1 MFESLSEK
9 LTSVL
14 GNLSKKGKL
23 TEQDVDNALRQVRL
37 SMLEAD
43 VDYKVTREFIS
54 RVKEQVMGAKL
65 FASLSPGQTVIKF
78 VREEFSQIL
87 GGTKSD
93 ICRSDKSPTIIM
105 VIGLQG
111 TGKTTTTSKL
121 ALHLRSQNNSVMM
134 AACDLQRP
142 GAVEQLDQLGK
153 QSNIPVYK
161 ETAKTATPYKV
172 AIEAKKFAQKENIQ
186 YLIVDTA
193 GRLSINEQLMQELKQ
208 IKDAIKPDEILLV
221 LDAMTGQDAVRS
233 GTMFNDTIGM
243 TGIILTKMDGDARGG
258 AALSMKNA
266 VGLPIKFIGIGEKPD
281 QFEPFYPERIASRI
295 LGMGDVETLI
305 EKAKLQYTQKEALNL
320 ETRIKRNQ
328 FTMNDLLAQFT
339 NFKRMGSTS
348 ELIGMIPG
356 LNSAAGKINLGDI
369 NDDKIK
375 YVEAIILSMT
385 AEERENPLI
394 INGSRRNRIAKGS
407 GTSSAEVNQ
416 LLNQFK
422 QMQKLMKRFS
432 NQRSR
437 NSLSKIFGGN

>member
-385 AEERENPLI
+385 SEERENPLI

>member
-385 AEERENPLI
+385 SEERENPLI

-422 QMQKLMKRFS
+422 QMQKLMKHFS

>member
-1 MFESLSEK
+1 MFELLSEK
-9 LTSVL
+9 LISVL

-23 TEQDVDNALRQVRL
+23 TEEDIDNALRQVRL

-43 VDYKVTREFIS
+43 VDYKVTREFIT
-54 RVKEQVMGAKL
+54 RIKQQVLGAKL

-78 VREEFSQIL
+78 VREELSQIL
-87 GGTKSD
+87 GGTKTD
-93 ICRSDKSPTIIM
+93 ISRSDKPPTIIM

-142 GAVEQLDQLGK
+142 GAIEQLEQLGK
-153 QSNIPVYK
+153 QLNIPVYK
-161 ETAKTATPYKV
+161 GTAKTPTPYTV
-172 AIEAKKFAQKENIQ
+172 ALEAKKFAQKENIH

-193 GRLSINEQLMQELKQ
+193 GRLSINEHLMRELKQ
-208 IKDAIKPDEILLV
+208 IKDTIKPHEILLV

-233 GTMFNDTIGM
+233 ATMFNDTIGM

-258 AALSMKNA
+258 AALSMKNT
-266 VGLPIKFIGIGEKPD
+266 VGLPIKFIGIGEKSH

-305 EKAKLQYTQKEALNL
+305 EKAKLQYTQEEALNL
-320 ETRIKRNQ
+320 ETKIKRNQ

-339 NFKRMGSTS
+339 NFKRMGDTS

-356 LNSAAGKINLGDI
+356 LNSVAGKVNLSNINE
-369 NDDKIK
+369 DKIK

-407 GTSSAEVNQ
+407 GTSSTEVNQ

-422 QMQKLMKRFS
+422 QMQKVMKRFS

-437 NSLSKIFGGN
+437 NALSKIFGGN

>member
-193 GRLSINEQLMQELKQ
+193 GRLSINEQLIQELKQ

-320 ETRIKRNQ
+320 ETKIKRNQ

>member
-320 ETRIKRNQ
+320 ETKIKRNQ

-385 AEERENPLI
+385 AKERENPLI

>member
-93 ICRSDKSPTIIM
+93 ICRSDKFPTIIM

-153 QSNIPVYK
+153 Q
-161 ETAKTATPYKV
+161 
-172 AIEAKKFAQKENIQ
+172 
-186 YLIVDTA
+186 
-193 GRLSINEQLMQELKQ
+193 
-208 IKDAIKPDEILLV
+208 
-221 LDAMTGQDAVRS
+221 
-233 GTMFNDTIGM
+233 
-243 TGIILTKMDGDARGG
+243 
-258 AALSMKNA
+258 
-266 VGLPIKFIGIGEKPD
+266 
-281 QFEPFYPERIASRI
+281 
-295 LGMGDVETLI
+295 
-305 EKAKLQYTQKEALNL
+305 
-320 ETRIKRNQ
+320 
-328 FTMNDLLAQFT
+328 
-339 NFKRMGSTS
+339 
-348 ELIGMIPG
+348 
-356 LNSAAGKINLGDI
+356 
-369 NDDKIK
+369 
-375 YVEAIILSMT
+375 
-385 AEERENPLI
+385 
-394 INGSRRNRIAKGS
+394 
-407 GTSSAEVNQ
+407 
-416 LLNQFK
+416 
-422 QMQKLMKRFS
+422 
-432 NQRSR
+432 
-437 NSLSKIFGGN
+437 

>member
-1 MFESLSEK
+1 MFELLSEK
-9 LTSVL
+9 LISVL

-23 TEQDVDNALRQVRL
+23 TEQDIDNALRQVRL

-43 VDYKVTREFIS
+43 VDYKVTREFIT
-54 RVKEQVMGAKL
+54 RIKQQVLGAKL

-78 VREEFSQIL
+78 VREELSQIL
-87 GGTKSD
+87 GGTKTD
-93 ICRSDKSPTIIM
+93 ISRSDKPPTIIM

-142 GAVEQLDQLGK
+142 GAIEQLEQLGK
-153 QSNIPVYK
+153 QLNIPVYK
-161 ETAKTATPYKV
+161 GTAKTPTPYTV
-172 AIEAKKFAQKENIQ
+172 ALEAKKFAQKENIH

-193 GRLSINEQLMQELKQ
+193 GRLSINEHLMRELKQ
-208 IKDAIKPDEILLV
+208 IKDTIKPHEILLV

-233 GTMFNDTIGM
+233 ATMFNDTIGM

-258 AALSMKNA
+258 AALSMKNT
-266 VGLPIKFIGIGEKPD
+266 VGLPIKFIGIGEKSH

-305 EKAKLQYTQKEALNL
+305 EKAKLQYTQEEALNL
-320 ETRIKRNQ
+320 ETKIKRNQ

-339 NFKRMGSTS
+339 NFKRMGDTS

-356 LNSAAGKINLGDI
+356 LNSVAGKVNLSNINE
-369 NDDKIK
+369 DKIK

-407 GTSSAEVNQ
+407 GTSSTEVNQ

-422 QMQKLMKRFS
+422 QMQKVMKRFS

-437 NSLSKIFGGN
+437 NALSKIFGGN

>member
-320 ETRIKRNQ
+320 ETKIKRNQ

>member
-1 MFESLSEK
+1 
-9 LTSVL
+9 
-14 GNLSKKGKL
+14 
-23 TEQDVDNALRQVRL
+23 
-37 SMLEAD
+37 
-43 VDYKVTREFIS
+43 
-54 RVKEQVMGAKL
+54 
-65 FASLSPGQTVIKF
+65 
-78 VREEFSQIL
+78 
-87 GGTKSD
+87 
-93 ICRSDKSPTIIM
+93 
-105 VIGLQG
+105 
-111 TGKTTTTSKL
+111 
-121 ALHLRSQNNSVMM
+121 
-134 AACDLQRP
+134 
-142 GAVEQLDQLGK
+142 
-153 QSNIPVYK
+153 
-161 ETAKTATPYKV
+161 
-172 AIEAKKFAQKENIQ
+172 
-186 YLIVDTA
+186 
-193 GRLSINEQLMQELKQ
+193 
-208 IKDAIKPDEILLV
+208 
-221 LDAMTGQDAVRS
+221 MTGQDAVRS

-320 ETRIKRNQ
+320 ETKIKRNQ

>member
-266 VGLPIKFIGIGEKPD
+266 VGLPIKFIGIGENPD

-320 ETRIKRNQ
+320 ETKIKRNQ

>member
-9 LTSVL
+9 LTSIL

-93 ICRSDKSPTIIM
+93 ICRSDKPPTIIM

-134 AACDLQRP
+134 VACDLQRP
-142 GAVEQLDQLGK
+142 GAVDQLDQLGK

-161 ETAKTATPYKV
+161 ESAKTATPYKV

-320 ETRIKRNQ
+320 ETKIKRNQ

>member
-153 QSNIPVYK
+153 QSKIPVYK

-320 ETRIKRNQ
+320 ETKIKRNQ

>member
-1 MFESLSEK
+1 MFELLSEK
-9 LTSVL
+9 LISVL

-23 TEQDVDNALRQVRL
+23 TEQDIDNALRQVRL

-43 VDYKVTREFIS
+43 VDYKVTREFIT
-54 RVKEQVMGAKL
+54 RIKQQVLGAKL

-78 VREEFSQIL
+78 VREELSQIL
-87 GGTKSD
+87 GGTKTD
-93 ICRSDKSPTIIM
+93 ISRSDKPPTIIM

-142 GAVEQLDQLGK
+142 GAIEQLEQLGK
-153 QSNIPVYK
+153 QLNIPVYK
-161 ETAKTATPYKV
+161 GTAKTPTPYTV
-172 AIEAKKFAQKENIQ
+172 ALEAKKFAQKENIH

-193 GRLSINEQLMQELKQ
+193 GRLSINEQLMRELKQ
-208 IKDAIKPDEILLV
+208 IKDTIKPHEILLV

-233 GTMFNDTIGM
+233 ATMFNDTIGM

-258 AALSMKNA
+258 AALSMKNT
-266 VGLPIKFIGIGEKPD
+266 VGLPIKFIGIGEKSH

-305 EKAKLQYTQKEALNL
+305 EKAKLQYTQEEALNL
-320 ETRIKRNQ
+320 ETKIKRNQ

-339 NFKRMGSTS
+339 NFKRMGDTS

-356 LNSAAGKINLGDI
+356 LNSVAGKVNLSNINE
-369 NDDKIK
+369 DKIK

-407 GTSSAEVNQ
+407 GTSSTEVNQ

-422 QMQKLMKRFS
+422 QMQKVMKRFS

-437 NSLSKIFGGN
+437 NALSKIFGGN

>member
-23 TEQDVDNALRQVRL
+23 TEQDIDNALRQVRL

-43 VDYKVTREFIS
+43 VDYKVTREFIA
-54 RVKEQVMGAKL
+54 RVKNQVLGAKL

-93 ICRSDKSPTIIM
+93 ICRSDKPPTIIM

-134 AACDLQRP
+134 VACDLQRP
-142 GAVEQLDQLGK
+142 GAVDQLDQLGK
-153 QSNIPVYK
+153 QSSIPVYK
-161 ETAKTATPYKV
+161 GSAKTATPYKV

-233 GTMFNDTIGM
+233 GTMFNGTIGM

-266 VGLPIKFIGIGEKPD
+266 VGLPIKFIGIGEKSH

-320 ETRIKRNQ
+320 ETKIKRNQ

-348 ELIGMIPG
+348 ELIGMMPG
-356 LNSAAGKINLGDI
+356 LNSAAGKTNLADI

-375 YVEAIILSMT
+375 YIEAIILSMT

>member
-65 FASLSPGQTVIKF
+65 FASFSPGQTVIKF

-320 ETRIKRNQ
+320 ETKIKRNQ

>member
-1 MFESLSEK
+1 MFELLSEK
-9 LTSVL
+9 LISVL

-23 TEQDVDNALRQVRL
+23 TEQDIDNALRQVRL

-43 VDYKVTREFIS
+43 VDYKVTREFIT
-54 RVKEQVMGAKL
+54 RIKQQVLGAKL

-78 VREEFSQIL
+78 VREELSQIL
-87 GGTKSD
+87 GSTKTD
-93 ICRSDKSPTIIM
+93 IIRSDKPPTIIM

-142 GAVEQLDQLGK
+142 GAIEQLEQLGK
-153 QSNIPVYK
+153 QLNIPVYK
-161 ETAKTATPYKV
+161 GTTKTPTPYTVALEAKT
-172 AIEAKKFAQKENIQ
+172 FAQKENIH

-193 GRLSINEQLMQELKQ
+193 GRLSINEQLMRELKQ
-208 IKDAIKPDEILLV
+208 IKDTIKPHEILLV

-233 GTMFNDTIGM
+233 ATMFNDTIGM

-258 AALSMKNA
+258 AALSMKNT
-266 VGLPIKFIGIGEKPD
+266 VGLPIKFIGIGEKSH

-305 EKAKLQYTQKEALNL
+305 EKAKLQYTQEEALNL
-320 ETRIKRNQ
+320 ETKIKRNQ

-339 NFKRMGSTS
+339 NFKRIGDTS

-356 LNSAAGKINLGDI
+356 LNSVAGKVNLSNINE
-369 NDDKIK
+369 DKIK

-407 GTSSAEVNQ
+407 GTSSTEVNQ

-422 QMQKLMKRFS
+422 QMQKVMKRFS

-437 NSLSKIFGGN
+437 NALSKIFGGN